1 MKGLKFLK
9 LSGSQVLGF
18 SNFKVLIMKKLF
30 LLLIVAIMAL
40 PVFSQTEYR
49 IKKEYSVD
57 CDNEIIYHYASGNS
71 IVPCCVY
78 ENNDMW
84 GVERIDSL
92 FYDENGKV
100 MSRDYYERFEGET
113 EYLNHTEYT
122 YNADGL
128 KTSVEYFSND
138 SDGLNVVSTHNYFY
152 DDNNRLVRIEFMYD
166 EVVEEKIEF
175 DYNAEGLITE
185 KVVYEDYGWG
195 FTSYE
200 KIKYYYEN
208 GNLVKDEYYIYME
221 TDWDWI
227 MYSYNEYEYEGDN
240 CVAETVYYEGA
251 VYQRK
256 EYSHKLDIN
265 TETTYT
271 FNDPDNDYLPVPNHV
286 NMITGFSEYVPGYES
301 HELELSCVYDFTYE
315 ELGVSV
321 MELSLSSNIYPNPVK
336 DILNVEAENI
346 DLVELYDIYGRK
358 LYSEEESDNVRI
370 DMNNFSSGVY
380 FVKIYSEG
388 KSSVEK
394 IMKK

>member
-1 MKGLKFLK
+1 
-9 LSGSQVLGF
+9 
-18 SNFKVLIMKKLF
+18 MKKLF
-30 LLLIVAIMAL
+30 LLLIVAIVAL

-78 ENNDMW
+78 ENNDLW

-92 FYDENGKV
+92 FYDENGRV
-100 MSRDYYERFEGET
+100 TSRDYYERFEGET

-138 SDGLNVVSTHNYFY
+138 SDGLNLVSTHNYFY

-175 DYNAEGLITE
+175 NYNAEGQITE
-185 KVVYEDYGWG
+185 KVAYEDYGWG

-256 EYSHKLDIN
+256 EYSHNLDIN
-265 TETTYT
+265 AETIYT
-271 FNDPDNDYLPVPNHV
+271 FNDPDNDYLPLPTHV

-358 LYSEEESDNVRI
+358 LYSEEKSDNVRI
-370 DMNNFSSGVY
+370 DMNNFSDGVY